1 MNHQQKSLSFLMELL
16 IVIFFFTIASSIC
29 VLVMSNAKDKQ
40 LYAKHVRT
48 SMIYGQNLIDEEN
61 AFLYEEKFYL
71 NEDGTP
77 QQKESMYMIT
87 IQVKEKG
94 VHGDLCE
101 MHIKTQ
107 EKETAVLSFY
117 RQEVRP

>member
-48 SMIYGQNLIDEEN
+48 STIYGQNLIDEES

-77 QQKESMYMIT
+77 QQKEAMYMIT

-107 EKETAVLSFY
+107 DKETAVLSFY